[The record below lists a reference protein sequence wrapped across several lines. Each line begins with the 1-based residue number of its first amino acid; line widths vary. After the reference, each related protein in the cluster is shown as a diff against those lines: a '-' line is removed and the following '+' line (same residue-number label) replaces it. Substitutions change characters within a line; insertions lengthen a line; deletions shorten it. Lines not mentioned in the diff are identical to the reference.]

1 MFKIKFYKIIII
13 YILIINFIYIASCSK
28 EVSTRPNITIQEIK
42 QEEKQKE
49 EKLEFYTT
57 DITTNMKI
65 FGTGENFYGVVKKNE
80 YWRSIG
86 NPPHY
91 LIFDTDGIKGCYFEG
106 IEFDGLYNIS
116 EISIYTKNSEIYN
129 NKYKI
134 TNIGL
139 TNSKAKIK
147 FNNEGYTNLL
157 EAMRI
162 KIEFNGTNI
171 IVSNII
177 IHGILGKEEEYK
189 LVKEY
194 KMDEVVID
202 KIKKSSEMLKKK
214 KYEKAI
220 ELNEEA
226 IRIDPENPYPYMNL
240 GQIWQEKSEKVENHN
255 EYIIMMDKS
264 LDYYESAERW
274 DNPERVILIERL
286 IKIYWGNLIDPEKAL
301 RYEEKLLK
309 IKQENKF
316 SQKDIAKSYLN
327 LAEEYSIKVFELESI
342 EEREKIW
349 NLIVEYYEKGYEYIK
364 NYPLKPNNN
373 SFAEP
378 LCSLHAI
385 YMGQKQYEKA
395 IELGKML
402 IEKLPETEVVK
413 EGGVHME
420 LALAYMALGRWEEA
434 IEAWKEYIN
443 CKPIITASINS
454 KYCIS
459 FCYFK
464 LNNIDLS
471 YKFYVNSYREEF
483 LKSGNKIENENEF
496 YDKLE
501 ILTKKY
507 NIDEK
512 EKDFFDEVT
521 MWAMYDEI
529 IELYIK
535 YNIVKPK
542 NSDWLNYTINK
553 VKEYIKLYNIEF

>member
-220 ELNEEA
+220 ELNEEE

-471 YKFYVNSYREEF
+471 YKFYVCSYRDEF
-483 LKSGNKIENENEF
+483 LMSGKKIVNENEF